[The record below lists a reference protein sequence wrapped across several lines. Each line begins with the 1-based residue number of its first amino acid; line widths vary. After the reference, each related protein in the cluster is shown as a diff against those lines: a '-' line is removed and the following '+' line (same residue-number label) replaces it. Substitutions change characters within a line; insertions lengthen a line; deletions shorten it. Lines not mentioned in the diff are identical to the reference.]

1 MAIALQSQNFETYTI
16 HIPTVD
22 LQRFK
27 GLAKV
32 MGWDFTKSSET
43 LDELSDEE
51 CYSYLCKTRPEGQE
65 PLSEKENEEFLNWL
79 KTQ

>member
-1 MAIALQSQNFETYTI
+1 MDEQFFETYTI

-22 LQRFK
+22 LQRFM